1 MIGETRRILNS
12 MMKEHSD
19 QGITHEVLTTFLAE
33 ASAII
38 NSRPLTSIPSD
49 PDSPF
54 ILTPSILL
62 TRKTDTVSEAVCDTD
77 VKDLLKVQW
86 RRVQHLA
93 KMFWDRWK
101 KEYLHTLQAR
111 KKWHQ
116 DQRNVSVG
124 DVVLLKNVETHRNQ
138 WPLGRVIK
146 TFPGKDDL
154 VRKVEVRVR
163 KDDKMTSY
171 IRPVTEL
178 VILLE
183 E

>member
-1 MIGETRRILNS
+1 MR
-12 MMKEHSD
+12 
-19 QGITHEVLTTFLAE
+19 VPYLT
-33 ASAII
+33 
-38 NSRPLTSIPSD
+38 LTSIPSD
-49 PDSPF
+49 SDSPF

-62 TRKTDTVSEAVCDTD
+62 TQKTDTASEAVCDTD
-77 VKDLLKVQW
+77 AKDLLRVQW

-93 KMFWDRWK
+93 KMFWERWK

-146 TFPGKDDL
+146 
-154 VRKVEVRVR
+154 VEVHVR
-163 KDDKMTSY
+163 KDDKMISY
-171 IRPVTEL
+171 IRPVTNL
-178 VILLE
+178 VILLDE
-183 E
+183 

>member
-1 MIGETRRILNS
+1 M
-12 MMKEHSD
+12 
-19 QGITHEVLTTFLAE
+19 
-33 ASAII
+33 
-38 NSRPLTSIPSD
+38 
-49 PDSPF
+49 
-54 ILTPSILL
+54 
-62 TRKTDTVSEAVCDTD
+62 
-77 VKDLLKVQW
+77 
-86 RRVQHLA
+86 
-93 KMFWDRWK
+93 
-101 KEYLHTLQAR
+101 QAR

-116 DQRNVSVG
+116 DKRNVSVG

-146 TFPGKDDL
+146 TFPGKDNL